1 MAYSLSPWLKPRF
14 FITGTNRPLAGG
26 LMYTYKAGTTDPATT
41 YSDDAGTT
49 NTNPIQLDSDGQCDL
64 FLDDAVSYR
73 IILKNSAGVTQF
85 DKDRIASLGSTQVQS
100 FNSIAALRLRSGTA
114 IANAAKTLGYYSA
127 GDGGGNSFYWDG
139 TSTATDNGGTV
150 IKPTAVS
157 GAGRWLAT
165 DTTSVNVCQFGAY
178 GDDSADDTTAVQA
191 ALSACKNVVIPNSK
205 TCKITQVTISQADSV
220 LQIDG
225 ILKSTVATNKAIIV
239 DALNVSIIGTGS
251 INAPD
256 TFDGTNTGVK
266 PTYAV
271 IWVQENGFRMS
282 GLTFNNTPKVGVFFD
297 GCNNFIIDNCI
308 CLGNFPLASYSDA
321 LTMHFFVAIDPPAAS
336 SANDYAV
343 ISNCYFEQYITACYH
358 GNYGAT
364 ANELSVQIVGNRF
377 AKCFDH
383 GIYIRLSNGAIVSG
397 NNFYNCASPIVCD
410 ADGSL
415 IDGNTLFEDNTF
427 ANRRTQVINLRSSS
441 YGVVSNNTIIGKGAA
456 INIDYV
462 QDNPHLLGNKIHGNT
477 VIQTEFD
484 NVRTPFCIRISST
497 DATNYGLVSNNT
509 ITNNTVRT
517 RGFSALNG
525 AILINGNA
533 TYSATDNI
541 ISGNHITV
549 TGTTG
554 TGALNGITE
563 VLCTHNVIDDNTII
577 FDYEASVAVTLAGIY
592 IVGTK
597 TSARR
602 NTIKYETNG
611 TNVTFRGIQIASGN
625 YGTFID
631 NLFYATSASLVSATD
646 YFNSSSTTSY
656 VIEKRHIERS
666 AAPLAGDWI
675 RGDIVYNS
683 APAAGGFLG
692 WCCVTSGT
700 PGTWKT
706 WGVITV

>member
-1 MAYSLSPWLKPRF
+1 
-14 FITGTNRPLAGG
+14 
-26 LMYTYKAGTTDPATT
+26 
-41 YSDDAGTT
+41 
-49 NTNPIQLDSDGQCDL
+49 
-64 FLDDAVSYR
+64 
-73 IILKNSAGVTQF
+73 
-85 DKDRIASLGSTQVQS
+85 
-100 FNSIAALRLRSGTA
+100 
-114 IANAAKTLGYYSA
+114 
-127 GDGGGNSFYWDG
+127 
-139 TSTATDNGGTV
+139 
-150 IKPTAVS
+150 
-157 GAGRWLAT
+157 
-165 DTTSVNVCQFGAY
+165 
-178 GDDSADDTTAVQA
+178 
-191 ALSACKNVVIPNSK
+191 
-205 TCKITQVTISQADSV
+205 
-220 LQIDG
+220 
-225 ILKSTVATNKAIIV
+225 
-239 DALNVSIIGTGS
+239 VSIIGTGS
-251 INAPD
+251 IDAPA
-256 TFDGTNTGVK
+256 TFDGTNTGAK

-282 GLTFNNTPKVGVFFD
+282 GLTFNNTPKIGVFFD
-297 GCNNFIIDNCI
+297 DCCNFIIDNCI
-308 CLGNFPLASYSDA
+308 CYGNFPLASYNDT
-321 LTMHFFVAIDPPAAS
+321 LTMHFFVSINPPAAS
-336 SANDYAV
+336 SANDYAI
-343 ISNCYFEQYITACYH
+343 ISNCYFEQYITACAN
-358 GNYGAT
+358 GNFGAT
-364 ANELSVQIVGNRF
+364 ANDLSVQIIGNRF

-383 GIYIRLSNGAIVSG
+383 GVYLRLSNGAIVSN

-415 IDGNTLFEDNTF
+415 IDSNTLFEDNTF
-427 ANRRTQVINLRSSS
+427 ANRRTQIISLRSAQ

-456 INIDYV
+456 ISIDYV

-484 NVRTPFCIRISST
+484 NVRTPFCIRIISS
-497 DATNYGLVSNNT
+497 DGLVSNNT

-517 RGFSALNG
+517 RGYSTLNG

-554 TGALNGITE
+554 TGAVQGICE

-631 NLFYATSASLVSATD
+631 NLFYATSASLVSATN

-656 VIEKRHIERS
+656 VIDKRHIERS
-666 AAPLAGDWI
+666 AAPVAGDWI

-706 WGVITV
+706 WGVISA